1 MGTKIHRI
9 VPSVSVP
16 PPHMVEFMVM
26 VNRPSSKELKGLD
39 RAEKY
44 ELLKA
49 NSVKHKE
56 EIMAW
61 IKEQGLEAEV
71 FKIQEPTVFNM
82 LFITCTPKVA
92 EFLKNADGVLS
103 VGRNLELSVGLVAP

>member
-1 MGTKIHRI
+1 
-9 VPSVSVP
+9 
-16 PPHMVEFMVM
+16 
-26 VNRPSSKELKGLD
+26 
-39 RAEKY
+39 
-44 ELLKA
+44 
-49 NSVKHKE
+49 
-56 EIMAW
+56 MAW

-103 VGRNLELSVGLVAP
+103 VGRNLELSRGVSQPRESDRCLSESRINTNQRPSPRPP